1 MLTTFIIHFYGR
13 FFDNLM
19 KAEVQKKLEEETIP
33 GCLEKF
39 EKLLKNNKGGDGYF
53 VGDGVRCAT
62 ILLKIDAM
70 SCQKVHVWRML

>member
-1 MLTTFIIHFYGR
+1 MLTTFYHFYGR
-13 FFDNLM
+13 FVHNFI

-62 ILLKIDAM
+62 
-70 SCQKVHVWRML
+70 V